1 MNIIEKRTRVREL
14 KKAGIIPASMAPAGV
29 LIAAMTNEEA
39 DALLAA
45 YDTESPTFDPATV
58 PTFERG
64 VSQRELS
71 PTPAPAPRTNG
82 TNGHHHP
89 QPAPAGDLAAIIA
102 ALVAPHVQSSVSQ
115 DQFDALA
122 EQSDT
127 LAAKLDEIAA
137 KVSKA
142 EPREIHVILPDETRH
157 EIRRAHYRFPDLLT
171 VVSLGIPAYLP
182 GPAGSFKTSTAH
194 QVAEAL
200 GMPFSSISVCAQ
212 TTQVALF
219 GYMNAAGTY
228 VTTEFRKRYEE
239 GGIFLLDEMDN
250 GNANV
255 LSALNSAISN
265 GACAFPDGMIQRHPD
280 FRLIAT
286 ANTYGNGGSAQ
297 YVGRCQLDA
306 ATLDRF
312 AFLTWEYDEQLEEII
327 ATGSTTLPNRPETK
341 GTTFPADQ
349 WPEKIRAYRA
359 AAASLGSRLIIS
371 PRATFH
377 GCKLLAAGMTL
388 EAVKEAVLWKGT
400 SPEERAKIEARA
412 N

>member
-1 MNIIEKRTRVREL
+1 MSIIEKRSRIRDL
-14 KKAGIIPASMAPAGV
+14 KKAGIIPASVAPLGTVIAGMSV
-29 LIAAMTNEEA
+29 EDA
-39 DALLAA
+39 DRILAA
-45 YDTESPTFDPATV
+45 YDTEHPQYSPDHAPS
-58 PTFERG
+58 FERG
-64 VSQRELS
+64 VSQRELE
-71 PTPAPAPRTNG
+71 TPAPRYTNG
-82 TNGHHHP
+82 NGHAHP

-122 EQSDT
+122 SQSAT
-127 LAAKLDEIAA
+127 LAEKLEEIAA
-137 KVSKA
+137 KVSTTKP
-142 EPREIHVILPDETRH
+142 EPREIRVIRPDETKH
-157 EIRRAHYRFPDLLT
+157 EIGRAHYRFPDLLT

-219 GYMNAAGTY
+219 GYMNAAGEY
-228 VTTEFRKRYEE
+228 VTTEFRKRYQH

-265 GACAFPDGMIQRHPD
+265 GHCAFPDGMIARHPD

-312 AFLTWEYDEQLEEII
+312 AFLQWEYDEQLEELI

-349 WPEKIRAYRA
+349 WPEKVRAYRA

-377 GCKLLAAGMTL
+377 GCKLLAAGMSL

-412 N
+412 I